1 MQAALTAAC
10 VIGYGASLY
19 VNGLSGRA
27 LSPAAGLVILGAV
40 RGLFQVALCGAMVA
54 TRTAPP
60 AFLPGGAGATLS
72 WRLLVPA
79 AVGVWANAGFMP
91 YSALVEGGEVSV
103 LAPMCAMY
111 SLVPIT
117 FGLLVMQESR
127 GWRKLLGIA
136 LSLASVLL
144 LAFSGSGFA
153 GSAAPRVVAEKALLF
168 VLVIASWGGGDCA
181 AAYMG
186 RWGSLSTFE
195 IAMSNSVGQFA
206 TAAIFGLCAIATGT
220 FSGGSGGGGSS
231 SSNSGGGGVGA
242 LSFVASSV
250 VANVLG
256 IIAWLS
262 FTRLGETEGASDFT
276 PIVALYVYVPVLL
289 SGVLLGESFA
299 QPLKIAG
306 LACAGA
312 ASVLLSIK

>member
-117 FGLLVMQESR
+117 FGLFVMQESR

-153 GSAAPRVVAEKALLF
+153 GSAAPGVVAEKALLF

-220 FSGGSGGGGSS
+220 FSGGTGGSS
-231 SSNSGGGGVGA
+231 GSSSGDGGVGA

-250 VANVLG
+250 IANVLG

-312 ASVLLSIK
+312 ASVLLSAK

>member
-1 MQAALTAAC
+1 
-10 VIGYGASLY
+10 
-19 VNGLSGRA
+19 
-27 LSPAAGLVILGAV
+27 
-40 RGLFQVALCGAMVA
+40 
-54 TRTAPP
+54 
-60 AFLPGGAGATLS
+60 
-72 WRLLVPA
+72 
-79 AVGVWANAGFMP
+79 VWANAGFMP

-220 FSGGSGGGGSS
+220 FSGGTGGSS
-231 SSNSGGGGVGA
+231 GSSSGDGGVGA

-250 VANVLG
+250 IANVLG